1 MATRESIVEAAC
13 TCLAS
18 TGLGRLTVAAV
29 ARTARV
35 STALVHYHFATKRRL
50 LQAAAAALA
59 RRRADARV
67 AALVGATG
75 LAGLDALWS
84 ILGASA
90 ERTATDLVLLGR
102 QDHVARVALLAERRR
117 EQTRVAA
124 ALPRSLAGL
133 GARPGIPPEDLAGT
147 VCTFLDGAAAALAA
161 GAPAAE
167 VRASYDAFW
176 LSLVA
181 LGQTP
186 SGR

>member
-1 MATRESIVEAAC
+1 MATRDNIVEAAC

-18 TGLGRLTVAAV
+18 AGLSRLTIAAV

-50 LQAAAAALA
+50 LAAAAAALA
-59 RRRADARV
+59 RRRAEARV
-67 AALVGATG
+67 AALGGGTG
-75 LAGLDALWS
+75 LASLDALWS
-84 ILGASA
+84 ILGTSA
-90 ERTATDLVLLGR
+90 ERSAADLVVLGR
-102 QDHVARVALLAERRR
+102 QDHDAKVAMLAERRR

-124 ALPRSLAGL
+124 TLPRSLAGL
-133 GARPGIPPEDLAGT
+133 GARPGLPPDDLAAT

-176 LSLVA
+176 LALVA
-181 LGQTP
+181 LGQTT